1 MNRGNR
7 AKLNLVKE
15 MTTEETRQVSNLMF
29 MLDNM
34 KNWKDIHDRDV
45 DTICNGM
52 SESERKAY
60 CMGVENIFNLF
71 SSIVEKNFE
80 DGNYTVLCPTVDIEA
95 QECDIEELNKIISES

>member
-1 MNRGNR
+1 MNRGDR
-7 AKLNLVKE
+7 AKLNLINE
-15 MTTEETRQVSNLMF
+15 LTTEETRQVSNLMF

-34 KNWKDIHDRDV
+34 KNWKDIHDKDI

-52 SESERKAY
+52 SKSERKAY

-71 SSIVEKNFE
+71 STIVEKNFE
-80 DGNYTVLCPTVDIEA
+80 DGNYTVLCPMIDIES